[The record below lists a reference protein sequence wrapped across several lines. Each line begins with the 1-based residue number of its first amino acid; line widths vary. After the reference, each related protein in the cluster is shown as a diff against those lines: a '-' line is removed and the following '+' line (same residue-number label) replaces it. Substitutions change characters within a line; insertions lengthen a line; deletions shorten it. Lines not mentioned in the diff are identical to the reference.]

1 MEYFIY
7 NIERKVAYWKN
18 EIVTKKKIYE
28 WFNQEN
34 RYFRLYI
41 LIMSPMRWDIKI
53 LQENESNIGQTK
65 PMMEEKLYGQFI
77 SGLIILPNATCPDLS
92 FTT

>member
-18 EIVTKKKIYE
+18 EIVTKK
-28 WFNQEN
+28 
-34 RYFRLYI
+34 RYTSDLIKRIDILDSI

-65 PMMEEKLYGQFI
+65 PMMKEKLYGQFI